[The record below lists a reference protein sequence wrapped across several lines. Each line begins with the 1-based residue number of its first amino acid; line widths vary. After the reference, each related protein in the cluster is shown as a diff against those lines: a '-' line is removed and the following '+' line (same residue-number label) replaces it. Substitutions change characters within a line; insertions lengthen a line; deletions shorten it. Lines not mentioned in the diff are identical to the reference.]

1 MTPAR
6 LRKIIRSVQREFKPA
21 QEQRTPYTYDLVSHN
36 GNHFST
42 ALALA
47 LGVDPPPASL
57 NALANTANM
66 AANLLGSLA
75 GQFGGAMGQASA
87 NAQTPDAVAV
97 PMHAPVPVA
106 RGVAS

>member
-1 MTPAR
+1 VAAR
-6 LRKIIRSVQREFKPA
+6 GRATGQREFKPA
-21 QEQRTPYTYDLVSHN
+21 KEHPAQRTPYTYDLVSHN

-47 LGVDPPPASL
+47 LGVDPPPPSL

-87 NAQTPDAVAV
+87 NMQTPDAIAV

>member
-1 MTPAR
+1 M
-6 LRKIIRSVQREFKPA
+6 
-21 QEQRTPYTYDLVSHN
+21 
-36 GNHFST
+36 
-42 ALALA
+42 
-47 LGVDPPPASL
+47 L

-87 NAQTPDAVAV
+87 NMQTPDAIAV
-97 PMHAPVPVA
+97 PMHASVPVA